1 MKIKLKFSADL
12 SLCEQW
18 VEIGSR
24 VARED
29 FIPSARNPFRF
40 NPVDTKLTK
49 TTRNES
55 QRVILV
61 EIRENNERFDIWEEN
76 ILHQKPLSNSEV
88 LTVLADII
96 LQSAKKFYLLT
107 LYGVGLREK

>member
-18 VEIGSR
+18 VEIDSR

-49 TTRNES
+49 TTPNGEPK
-55 QRVILV
+55 VYLV
-61 EIRENNERFDIWEEN
+61 ECEEDHKFSHFCGEN
-76 ILHQKPLSNSEV
+76 ILHQKPFSKTEGYAFMV
-88 LTVLADII
+88 DII
-96 LQSAKKFYLLT
+96 LPSPKIFQLLD
-107 LYGVGLREK
+107 L